1 MYDCVVVGAGPAGS
15 SAGRRAA
22 QRGLKT
28 LLIEKEQFPRYKPC
42 AGAVSRRALAS
53 LDFPI
58 PDGLREKDIFGLRLC
73 FRGKTIEERCEV
85 PIALTVTR
93 SRFDEYLL
101 DKAREAGTLVHTGEK
116 VVELEEGSDFVRV
129 RTDLSAYDARY
140 VVVSEGA
147 QGSLKSLFGRR
158 GATKYVA
165 LSMVTQVE
173 APNRV
178 IDERLPGL
186 LEIHFDLFRMGYC
199 WVFPHD
205 GYLSVGLWGFA
216 SCLPDPKG
224 VMKRFLNRAGFPENL
239 QFRGHVMPTGDI
251 RGTLTTARIL
261 AAGDAAGFI
270 DPLTG
275 EGISYAVISGGL
287 AADAVADRLT
297 GSGRREWSGPG
308 SYDERCRREFAGNF
322 RNARRMAETTYRFPS
337 FFFELL
343 SRDRQLYRKLLEAP
357 EMKGLYGEYL
367 VWMLPRLHR
376 SLFNCLKG
384 RLLRRDL

>member
-15 SAGRRAA
+15 SAGRKAA

-42 AGAVSRRALAS
+42 AGALSRRALAS

-73 FRGKTIEERCEV
+73 FRGKAIEERCDAPV
-85 PIALTVTR
+85 ALTVTR
-93 SRFDEYLL
+93 SRFDDYLL
-101 DKAREAGTLVHTGEK
+101 EKAREAGTLVHTGEK
-116 VVELEEGSDFVRV
+116 VIELEEGSDLVRV
-129 RTDLSAYDARY
+129 RTNLSTYDARY

-158 GATKYVA
+158 VGKQDMAI
-165 LSMVTQVE
+165 SMVTQVE

-199 WVFPHD
+199 WIFPHD
-205 GYLSVGLWGFA
+205 GYFSVGLWGFA

-224 VMKRFLNRAGFPENL
+224 VMKSFLNRTGFPEEL
-239 QFRGHVMPTGDI
+239 QFSGHVMPTGVI

-275 EGISYAVISGGL
+275 EGISYAVISGGM
-287 AADAVADRLT
+287 AADAVADRLA
-297 GSGRREWSGPG
+297 GSGRPAWSGPDR
-308 SYDERCRREFAGNF
+308 YEERCRRKFVVNF
-322 RNARRMAETTYRFPS
+322 VNARRMALTTYRFPA

-343 SRDRQLYRKLLEAP
+343 GHDRELYRKLLEAP
-357 EMKGLYGEYL
+357 AMEGLYGDYL
-367 VWMLPRLHR
+367 LWLLPRLHR
-376 SLFNCLKG
+376 SLFYCLKG
-384 RLLRRDL
+384 RLLRRGL